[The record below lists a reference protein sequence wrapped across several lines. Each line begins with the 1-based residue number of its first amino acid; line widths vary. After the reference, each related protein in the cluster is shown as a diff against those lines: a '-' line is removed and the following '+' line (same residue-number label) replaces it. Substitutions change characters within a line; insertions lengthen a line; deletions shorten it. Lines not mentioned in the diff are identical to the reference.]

1 MTTVLTPSPKQK
13 FFDNNGAPL
22 NKGKLFV
29 YQAGTSTKA
38 TTWTDSTG
46 GTPNTNPIIL
56 DYRGECNLW
65 ISPNVSYKYVL
76 APSTDTDPPT
86 NAIWTVDNIVS
97 SQLITLY
104 GGVDTGIAN
113 AYVLNF
119 TANFT
124 ALTDGIVIYWVAANT
139 NTGAS
144 TINVNGLGVLPIFTA
159 TTSGYASLLGRPGM
173 IIGGT
178 INQIVYQGGQ
188 WVLISSFP
196 VSGTFTGTYVGG
208 TTSPTATISYLIM
221 GRMVS
226 LSLPTL
232 PFTAT
237 SNSTS
242 FSISGLPQTI
252 TPVGV
257 ICYFPFLAGAFQDNG
272 AIVNDVCM
280 RLGSGLGNSI
290 QFLKNG
296 SVTGFNAAGTKGFN
310 FGNTISY
317 AMF

>member
-1 MTTVLTPSPKQK
+1 MTTILTPSPKQK

-65 ISPNVSYKYVL
+65 ISPNVSYKYAL

-86 NAIWTVDNIVS
+86 NAIWTVDNLVS

-104 GGVDTGIAN
+104 GGTDTGAVN
-113 AYVLNF
+113 AYVLTF

-124 ALTDGIVIYWVAANT
+124 ALTDGIVVYFVAANT

-144 TINVNGLGVLPIFTA
+144 TLNVNGLGVISIVTA
-159 TTSGYASLLGRPGM
+159 TTSGYNSLRAGQ

-178 INQIVYQGGQ
+178 MIEVVYRSGQ

-196 VSGTFTGTYVGG
+196 ISGQFTGTLTGC
-208 TTSPTATISYLIM
+208 TTSPTATFFYMIV
-221 GRMVS
+221 GS
-226 LSLPTL
+226 LVIVAMPAVPLS
-232 PFTAT
+232 AV

-242 FSISGLPQTI
+242 CTITGLPAFI
-252 TPVGV
+252 SPVGGPY
-257 ICYFPFLAGAFQDNG
+257 YFPFTPGSFLDNTV
-272 AIVNDVCM
+272 IVNDVSA
-280 RLGSGLGNSI
+280 RVSGNVI
-290 QFLKNG
+290 QFVKNG
-296 SVTGFNAAGTKGFN
+296 SFTGFTAAGTKGFN
-310 FGNTISY
+310 FAPTITY